1 MQKLRPY
8 QNEAIDMLRA
18 SIQRHKRSILCVPTG
33 GGKTTIVS
41 SMIASAI
48 SKGKSILFLA
58 HRKELL
64 TQAIERLESFGL
76 SPGLIQG
83 SNTKPNLNLN
93 VASVQTLRNRLHS
106 ICPPDI
112 IFIDECHLA
121 MANSYRTILDHYPD
135 SFVVGMTAT
144 PSRLDG
150 KPLGDIFND
159 IVNPISINLL
169 TSLNFLCHVRKFA
182 NKEHIDLDGVGSIG
196 GDFNSAQLYSKFNK
210 STLYAGVVNNYIK
223 FAKHRSFIVF
233 CVNVEHS
240 KNTAQAFQNAGI
252 LCEHLDGETPQHL
265 RDITI
270 AKLKSGIIQ
279 GVSNVGLFTE
289 GFDMPH
295 ISCVI
300 LNRAT
305 QSLALYLQMVGR
317 GLRPAPN
324 KTDLVVIDHGDNVM
338 RHGWYDTEH
347 EWSLTQKK
355 KKSDKQ
361 NAFPVRLCES
371 CEAMMPVSTNICPEC
386 GHQKEQKVIAPIFAE
401 FAELQKPKVPEH
413 LNKRPLQMTKDEL
426 YEFAKFKKYKK
437 GWVNIQLQ
445 LQQKYKR

>member
-8 QNEAIDMLRA
+8 QNEAIDLLRA
-18 SIQRHKRSILCVPTG
+18 SIAQHKRSILCVPTG

-41 SMIASAI
+41 SMISSAI
-48 SKGKSILFLA
+48 LKGKSILFLA

-76 SPGLIQG
+76 KPGLIQG
-83 SNTKPNLNLN
+83 ANTKPNLNLN
-93 VASVQTLRNRLHS
+93 VASVQTLRNRLNLLKK
-106 ICPPDI
+106 IDI

-121 MANSYRTILDHYPD
+121 MANSYRTILDHYPEA
-135 SFVVGMTAT
+135 FVVGMTAT

-150 KPLGDIFND
+150 KPLGDIFKD

-169 TSLNFLCHVRKFA
+169 TSLNFLCPVRKFA
-182 NKEHIDLDGVGSIG
+182 NKEHVDLSGIGSVG

-210 STLYAGVVNNYIK
+210 STLYAGVVNNYLK
-223 FAKHRSFIVF
+223 FAKDRSFIVF

-252 LCEHLDGETPQHL
+252 TCEHLDGDTPQAE

-317 GLRPAPN
+317 GLRLAPN

-338 RHGWYDTEH
+338 RHGWYDQEH

-355 KKSDKQ
+355 KKTDKQ

-371 CEAMMPVSTNICPEC
+371 CEAMMPVSTTICPEC
-386 GHQKEQKVIAPIFAE
+386 GHQKEQKELMPVYAE
-401 FAELQKPKVPEH
+401 FAELKKPVIPPE
-413 LNKRPLQMTKDEL
+413 LRKSWRTMTVSELQQI
-426 YEFAKFKKYKK
+426 AKIKGYKQ
-437 GWVNIQLQ
+437 GWVKVQLN
-445 LQQKYKR
+445 LQRQRK

>member
-1 MQKLRPY
+1 MQTLRPY
-8 QNEAIDMLRA
+8 QLQAIDLLRA

-33 GGKTTIVS
+33 GGKTTIVA
-41 SMIASAI
+41 SMIQSAMQR
-48 SKGKSILFLA
+48 GKSILFLA

-64 TQAIERLESFGL
+64 TQAIERLESFGPA
-76 SPGLIQG
+76 PGLIQG
-83 SNTKPNLNLN
+83 SNTKPSLNLN
-93 VASVQTLRNRLHS
+93 VASVQTLRNRLHI

-121 MANSYRTILDHYPD
+121 MANSYRVILDNYP
-135 SFVVGMTAT
+135 SAFVVGMTAT

-150 KPLGDIFND
+150 KPLGDIFKD
-159 IVNPISINLL
+159 IVNPISISLL
-169 TSLNFLCHVRKFA
+169 TNQGFLCTVRKFA
-182 NKEHIDLDGVGSIG
+182 SKEHIDLSDVGSVG

-210 STLYAGVVNNYIK
+210 STLYAGVVDNYLK
-223 FAKHRSFIVF
+223 FAKDRPFIVF

-240 KNTAQAFQNAGI
+240 KNTAQAFQNANI
-252 LCEHLDGETPQHL
+252 ACEHLDGETPQHL

-270 AKLKSGIIQ
+270 AKLKAGLIQ

-305 QSLALYLQMVGR
+305 QSLALYLQMIGR

-324 KTDLVVIDHGDNVM
+324 KKDLVVIDHGDNVM
-338 RHGWYDTEH
+338 RHSWYDIER
-347 EWSLTQKK
+347 EWSLTKK
-355 KKSDKQ
+355 KKKTDKQ

-371 CEAMMPVSTNICPEC
+371 CEAMMPVSTSICPEC
-386 GHQKEQKVIAPIFAE
+386 GHEKEQRVIAPVFAE
-401 FAELQKPKVPEH
+401 FEELARPTTPEH
-413 LNKRPLQMTKDEL
+413 LRKPWTKMTKEEL
-426 YEFAKFKKYKK
+426 TELAELRNYKK
-437 GWVNIQLQ
+437 GWVYHQLK
-445 LQQKYKR
+445 LQRK